1 MRLDDEGHTGASMT
15 GCRSRTRPSAS
26 RFLFIVIISGTGHA
40 GGGEEGGWNWM
51 EDQVGQVGGMGGT
64 YDRR

>member
-1 MRLDDEGHTGASMT
+1 MRLDEGHTAASMT

-26 RFLFIVIISGTGHA
+26 RFLFIVIISGTGHG

-51 EDQVGQVGGMGGT
+51 EDQVGQVGGMGG
-64 YDRR
+64 YLW